1 MITGFCTPRL
11 RAYTF
16 GILDTVTSHTCT
28 SLTTADQN
36 SDFLSPF
43 HNWLAPLFHFFGG
56 ECGCRE
62 SSGVTCPT
70 SRGALSVSTWP
81 EVECQSL
88 GFSFSSERFANLFSR
103 VNLQNPYYIR
113 GVVATRGMPQVVV
126 VYRVSYNT
134 VYIQVI
140 RKGYGPTL

>member
-1 MITGFCTPRL
+1 MGSPFIRTLIALKIVFLKFLVLFLDDL
-11 RAYTF
+11 RKPP
-16 GILDTVTSHTCT
+16 
-28 SLTTADQN
+28 
-36 SDFLSPF
+36 FLS
-43 HNWLAPLFHFFGG
+43 NNII
-56 ECGCRE
+56 
-62 SSGVTCPT
+62 VTCPT

-88 GFSFSSERFANLFSR
+88 WFSFSSERFANLFSR
-103 VNLQNPYYIR
+103 VNLQNPYSIR
-113 GVVATRGMPQVVV
+113 GVVATRGMPRVVV